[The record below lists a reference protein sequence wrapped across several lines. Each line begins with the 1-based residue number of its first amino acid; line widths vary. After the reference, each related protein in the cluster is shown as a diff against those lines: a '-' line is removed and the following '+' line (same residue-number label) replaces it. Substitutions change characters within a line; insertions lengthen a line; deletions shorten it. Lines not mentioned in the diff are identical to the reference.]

1 MRSGAVDRVLGISKR
16 YSTLQRRFAHSSNP
30 AFECAP
36 RVLLLPF
43 GRESYLPALVERWR
57 GRAVPMDET
66 TDRIVYEL
74 EAASELV
81 TLVYTGM
88 GAPAAA
94 NGLEM
99 IAANGGR
106 VVVLFGAC
114 GGVVPE
120 VAVGDVIVA
129 TGAVRGEG
137 TSRYYA
143 AESVPA
149 RCHPAVTESLARSA
163 LATGHRSV
171 HRGRVYTTDAG
182 YRQGSEIY
190 DGSHGELLG
199 VECECSA
206 AAIVAGE
213 LGLELG
219 AIFFVTDNV
228 TVAETRDRAYRGL
241 ADRRVRAGFEA
252 ASDAAIAALGDWA

>member
-1 MRSGAVDRVLGISKR
+1 MAGR
-16 YSTLQRRFAHSSNP
+16 QFAHSNNP
-30 AFECAP
+30 GFQCSE

-43 GRESYLPALVERWR
+43 GRESYLPAIVERLA
-57 GRAVPMDET
+57 GRQVPMDET

-74 EAASELV
+74 EGPSQPV

-88 GAPAAA
+88 GGPATA

-106 VVVLFGAC
+106 RVVVFGAC

-120 VAVGDVIVA
+120 VSVGDLIVA
-129 TGAVRGEG
+129 EDAVRGEG

-143 AESVPA
+143 PEGEPA
-149 RCHPAVTESLARSA
+149 RCQPEITEALWAAVRESGHSA
-163 LATGHRSV
+163 V

-182 YRQGSEIY
+182 YRQGDEVY
-190 DGSHGELLG
+190 DGRHGLVLG

-206 AAIVAGE
+206 AAIVAGA
-213 LGLELG
+213 LGLALG
-219 AIFFVTDNV
+219 TLLFVTDNV
-228 TVAETRDRAYRGL
+228 TLPRDEDRMYRGL
-241 ADRRVRAGFEA
+241 QDPRVEAGFSA
-252 ASDAAIAALGDWA
+252 GLGSAVTALCGR